1 MIKSIKRL
9 LMYPLMGYL
18 KYRKETNQEL
28 THFCA
33 LVRENSSLFAR
44 RHNIS
49 CGSKFFA
56 SRPKWKFAPQQKL
69 CLQTGKYL
77 GRHWHHKYFLLS
89 GDLDNRW
96 AEGALGLISSQ
107 FSPVR
112 SNFHMDN
119 QERNTLAPSVLIALP
134 SREAENV
141 ALVWPLTLR
150 ELSLTLFW
158 S

>member
-1 MIKSIKRL
+1 
-9 LMYPLMGYL
+9 MYPLMGYLL

-44 RHNIS
+44 PHNIS

-96 AEGALGLISSQ
+96 AEGALAPAPPPPPPHNPHFLVLLKKLKEKVGEFISFRVDQ
-107 FSPVR
+107 FSV
-112 SNFHMDN
+112 F
-119 QERNTLAPSVLIALP
+119 PS
-134 SREAENV
+134 
-141 ALVWPLTLR
+141 
-150 ELSLTLFW
+150 
-158 S
+158 